1 MNIDC
6 VYDAEQLAEPKVGM
20 SVFVPETDM
29 NESGL
34 GVVQEVHRYEA
45 ASGESGATEKMTGVT
60 FRGIP
65 PRVFEW
71 KEEILLLQPRLI
83 TDAMRLGGA
92 DAWCR
97 MARPKTERV
106 AQAHTSLPD
115 KAKPRKAAPLT
126 LVSSNP

>member
-6 VYDAEQLAEPKVGM
+6 AYDAEKLAEPRVGM
-20 SVFVPETDM
+20 VVFVPETDV

-45 ASGESGATEKMTGVT
+45 ASDSNAPEKMTGVI
-60 FRGIP
+60 FRGIS

-71 KEEILLLQPRLI
+71 KEEILLLQPQLI
-83 TDAMRLGGA
+83 TGAMHLSGA